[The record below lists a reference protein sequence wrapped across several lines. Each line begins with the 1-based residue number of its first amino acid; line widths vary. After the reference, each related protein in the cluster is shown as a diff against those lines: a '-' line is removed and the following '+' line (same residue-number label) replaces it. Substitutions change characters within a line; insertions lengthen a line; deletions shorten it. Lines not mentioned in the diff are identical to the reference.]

1 MHIFCGPPKSQK
13 KNVIVRAPHS
23 GCWKTNKTRHFDL
36 RDTLDLQDPSLSDLS
51 DLKAPS
57 KRQSTGFRVRKD
69 CKILSGYNFFLG
81 SPIFWGIQFLRD
93 TIQSLADPGGVCT
106 PKTSHSL
113 LVVVF
118 RKTSQSFSPEGGG
131 GHFGWTPWER
141 GPLLLKRC
149 PSNFLEDTRN
159 LANTYP
165 WLASMVL
172 GYPGQNLIRVI
183 KVIRISGV
191 SKTIVDWAK
200 KNGIGK
206 ERFSVIQPLKR
217 VNLPNTMIKKNMACI

>member
-1 MHIFCGPPKSQK
+1 MSEKTAKYFPGTTFS
-13 KNVIVRAPHS
+13 S
-23 GCWKTNKTRHFDL
+23 G
-36 RDTLDLQDPSLSDLS
+36 LQFF
-51 DLKAPS
+51 
-57 KRQSTGFRVRKD
+57 G
-69 CKILSGYNFFLG
+69 GYS
-81 SPIFWGIQFLRD
+81 SPGTPYNLWRI
-93 TIQSLADPGGVCT
+93 PGGSAHQKPVT
-106 PKTSHSL
+106 PFWWWFFGKQVSHSPP
-113 LVVVF
+113 
-118 RKTSQSFSPEGGG
+118 RGG

-159 LANTYP
+159 LANPYP